1 MINRPQ
7 SRYILFM
14 FLGLLLLLSSIGE
27 IIADNH
33 ADTIFVASFGIYLI
47 VTNGYASLRPDT
59 TSSTRAL
66 LGATGGFLLFFVVAF
81 LVFRRYSN
89 AGLFS
94 TFGSTLDVLYTVM
107 WLVVSVWLVFHYFSL
122 RGKEQK

>member
-7 SRYILFM
+7 SRYVLLM

-33 ADTIFVASFGIYLI
+33 ADTIVVASFGIYLI
-47 VTNGYASLRPDT
+47 VTNGYGYLRPNT
-59 TSSTRAL
+59 TGSTRVL
-66 LGATGGFLLFFVVAF
+66 LGAMGGFILCFVVAF

-89 AGLFS
+89 PGLFS
-94 TFGSTLDVLYTVM
+94 TFGSTFDVLYIVM